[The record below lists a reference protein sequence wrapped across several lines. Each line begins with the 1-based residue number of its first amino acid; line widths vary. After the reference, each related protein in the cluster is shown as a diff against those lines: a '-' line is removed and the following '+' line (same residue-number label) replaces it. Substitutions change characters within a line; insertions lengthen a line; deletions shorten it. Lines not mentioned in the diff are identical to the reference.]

1 MNLITNEVN
10 FLKEFRKRF
19 TTNTDY
25 KNALGDLLDA
35 GLISTI
41 AYDEAISAKKKK
53 STIINPRDMVTDVV
67 KTMKKIKK
75 APTQRRTRSEFI
87 SGCGSAIKPSRAR
100 STFRS
105 TCDSR
110 ESNC

>member
-41 AYDEAISAKKKK
+41 AYDKAISAKKKK

-67 KTMKKIKK
+67 KTMKKTKK
-75 APTQRRTRSEFI
+75 APTQRRIRSEFI
-87 SGCGSAIKPSRAR
+87 SGCGSAIKDTCGRQSHA
-100 STFRS
+100 S

-110 ESNC
+110 QSNC